1 MFGTRVLFT
10 LLSTAFAVTTTAT
23 DFSSL
28 PVFFFHGVR
37 GNRTNADNFVAN
49 LTAEGRTVVPLTF
62 CEMPCSLEA
71 IVLQVPKAIA
81 QI

>member
-1 MFGTRVLFT
+1 MFGTRVLLT
-10 LLSTAFAVTTTAT
+10 LLSTAFAVTTATT

-28 PVFFFHGVR
+28 PVFYFHGAG
-37 GNRTNADNFVAN
+37 GNHSNAENFVTN
-49 LTAEGRTVVPLTF
+49 LAAEGRTVVPLSF
-62 CEMPCSLEA
+62 CESTCSLEA